1 MSGITPKLP
10 LTRDNISGY
19 MMITTYKDLVK
30 QNFKNLMFTI
40 PGERIMDVNFGI
52 GLKTFLFEMD
62 NPSLYGRI
70 SGKIKQQV
78 KKYLPYITIDN
89 IVFNSSAETEGIDPN
104 FLSVSVEYTII
115 PLDQIDNLELTLTVD

>member
-10 LTRDNISGY
+10 LVRDSINGY
-19 MMITTYKDLVK
+19 MMITAYKDLVK

-52 GLKTFLFEMD
+52 GLKRFLFEMD
-62 NPSLYGRI
+62 NPGLYGRI

-78 KKYLPYITIDN
+78 KKYLPYITVDN
-89 IVFNSSAETEGIDPN
+89 IIFNSAAETEGIDPN
-104 FLSVSVEYTII
+104 FLSVRVEYTII
-115 PLDQIDNLELTLTVD
+115 PLDEIDNLELTLPVD